1 LSPQAPAAAP
11 STAPPKFKRSA
22 KNYLLDKSFQLKYT
36 GYIVGIT
43 AAVSLALGGLLY
55 WQSEKTV
62 AIGTEAVAVGNEAV
76 LVGQDANK
84 AGKDAV
90 QQSKALNDKLE
101 SDVKMNYGDNPAL
114 LAALQDENKKKTDEI
129 NSRAKALESAEANLV
144 AKQGAIAKQH
154 DAIAR
159 QRTLLLGT
167 LASALVLL
175 VIIIGLAGIVIT
187 HKVAGP
193 IFKMKRLLR
202 EVGDG
207 KLVVPGRLRKGDE
220 LVEFFDVF
228 ATMVEKLRVRQEK
241 EIEYLESAIAQARAD
256 NNSVVL
262 EKLEGLRKHMLRD
275 LEAK

>member
-1 LSPQAPAAAP
+1 MSPQAPAATP
-11 STAPPKFKRSA
+11 STAPPRFKRSA

-43 AAVSLALGGLLY
+43 AAVSVALGGLLF

-62 AIGTEAVAVGNEAV
+62 AMGTEAVQI
-76 LVGQDANK
+76 GQEANK
-84 AGKDAV
+84 AGKEAV
-90 QQSKALNDKLE
+90 KQSKALNDKLE
-101 SDVKMNYGDNPAL
+101 NDVKSGPYADDPVMIASL
-114 LAALQDENKKKTDEI
+114 TEANKAETDAI
-129 NSRAKALESAEANLV
+129 NARAKVLESAEANLV
-144 AKQGAIAKQH
+144 AKSDAIAK
-154 DAIAR
+154 
-159 QRTLLLGT
+159 QRTLLLAT
-167 LASALVLL
+167 LASVLILLVL
-175 VIIIGLAGIVIT
+175 IIGLAGIVIT

-193 IFKMKRLLR
+193 IFKMKRLLKD
-202 EVGDG
+202 VGDG

-241 EIEYLESAIAQARAD
+241 EIESLEAAIAQAKAD
-256 NNSVVL
+256 NNPVVL

>member
-1 LSPQAPAAAP
+1 VSPQAPAAAA
-11 STAPPKFKRSA
+11 APPKFKRSA

-43 AAVSLALGGLLY
+43 TAVSIALGGLLY

-62 AIGTEAVAVGNEAV
+62 AMGTEAVQI
-76 LVGQDANK
+76 GQEANK
-84 AGKDAV
+84 AGKEAV
-90 QQSKALNDKLE
+90 KQSKALNDKIE
-101 SDVKMNYGDNPAL
+101 NDVKTGPYSDNPVMIASL
-114 LAALQDENKKKTDEI
+114 TEANKAETDAI
-129 NSRAKALESAEANLV
+129 NKRAKELESAEANLM
-144 AKQGAIAKQH
+144 AKH
-154 DAIAR
+154 DAIAK

-167 LASALVLL
+167 LGSMLVLL
-175 VIIIGLAGIVIT
+175 VIILGLAGIVIT

-193 IFKMKRLLR
+193 IFKMKRLLKD
-202 EVGDG
+202 VGDG

-241 EIEYLESAIAQARAD
+241 EIEYLDAAIAQARAD
-256 NNSVVL
+256 NNPVVL
-262 EKLEGLRKHMLRD
+262 EKLEALRKHMQRD